1 MATWNCYVDVPQT
14 LAVGQLSDLA
24 PEKRT
29 AYPAGDPANYVFATA
44 DIQEW
49 SNMDELKKV
58 VAQANEKVPSLKFQ
72 AIETYPL
79 PQFRTQYL
87 VPYQNGVPTR
97 LFLRAARQFATF
109 FDMGMGVDK
118 KNEVL
123 RSALT

>member
-1 MATWNCYVDVPQT
+1 MILPPKNVLLT
-14 LAVGQLSDLA
+14 L
-24 PEKRT
+24 PET
-29 AYPAGDPANYVFATA
+29 QQIMFFATA

-87 VPYQNGVPTR
+87 VPYQNGVPS
-97 LFLRAARQFATF
+97 ATKSST
-109 FDMGMGVDK
+109 V
-118 KNEVL
+118 
-123 RSALT
+123 